1 MPEPQ
6 VQRQAEEELVQPKL
20 VANAEYSIQRQV
32 DEEEEGGEDLI
43 QTKPLVDH
51 ITPLVQRQVE
61 EEEEEILQT
70 KREEDTTSEVTHNL
84 ESHIR

>member
-20 VANAEYSIQRQV
+20 AANAEYSIQRQI
-32 DEEEEGGEDLI
+32 DEEDLI
-43 QTKPLVDH
+43 QTKPLVDQ

-61 EEEEEILQT
+61 DE
-70 KREEDTTSEVTHNL
+70 
-84 ESHIR
+84 